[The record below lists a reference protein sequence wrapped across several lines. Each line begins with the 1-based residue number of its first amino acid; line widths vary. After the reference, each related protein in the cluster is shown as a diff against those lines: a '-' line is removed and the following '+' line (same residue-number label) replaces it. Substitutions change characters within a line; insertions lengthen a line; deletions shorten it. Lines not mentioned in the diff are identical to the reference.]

1 MYDSYISS
9 DRYEELK
16 DKVDNWVNDGGSA
29 TEYDT
34 LMDEIDEAYNS
45 GEISSSSYD
54 NLVDLLSD
62 YA

>member
-34 LMDEIDEAYNS
+34 LMDEIDEAYSS

>member
-16 DKVDNWVNDGGSA
+16 DKVANWVNDGGSA

>member
-34 LMDEIDEAYNS
+34 LMDEIDEAYSS

-62 YA
+62 YT